1 MRRSLSA
8 LLFLALAGGFV
19 LPASVPALAD
29 TTYDDW
35 KKEDPDAAQD
45 WLDKMKE
52 LEPDKTDQQ
61 LIDGYNDANKPD
73 PPPANNPNTGD

>member
-1 MRRSLSA
+1 MRRSLS
-8 LLFLALAGGFV
+8 LLPVLLLAGV
-19 LPASVPALAD
+19 LCLPAGAPVLAD
-29 TTYDDW
+29 QTYDEW
-35 KKEDPDAAQD
+35 KKNDPDAAQD